1 MNNSTETF
9 TDKLKRQQE
18 EQAQELLRHTQQT
31 LQPLKTD
38 ITQLYG
44 DVGNSIE
51 KNTANIRRLLTK
63 NLIFRWWIYPLIAT
77 TFLLPF
83 LWAGGSLIVEFVDK
97 ELSKA
102 LTALEN
108 NKEALKTMTPWGV
121 RARVI
126 DGIRYLEIPG
136 KRKPELVPSKTG
148 EVWFVKVGPAIK
160 PQGEK

>member
-18 EQAQELLRHTQQT
+18 EQAQELLRHTRQT

-38 ITQLYG
+38 ITRLYG

-63 NLIFRWWIYPLIAT
+63 NLMFRWWIYPLIAT
-77 TFLLPF
+77 TLLLPF
-83 LWAGGSLIVEFVDK
+83 LWAGGSLIVKFVEK
-97 ELSKA
+97 ELSTT

-108 NKEALKTMTPWGV
+108 NNEALKTMTPWGV
-121 RARVI
+121 WAGVI
-126 DGIRYLEIPG
+126 DGTRYLAVPG
-136 KRKPELVPSKTG
+136 KRKPELIQGRDG
-148 EVWFVKVGPAIK
+148 EFWFVKIGPAANT
-160 PQGEK
+160 QGKK